1 MKKTT
6 QKYSFDKRYSY
17 FREDIGK
24 ASVMDKKNYYI
35 CYQVIV
41 LSPELTKNIDTSLTV
56 CSITEWIYRFIFS
69 WNSTETVYITA
80 LGLKERH
87 ELKRWKE
94 TLNACSIAAEDF
106 QEHESHWY
114 IYIYIYIIERQKL
127 QFLMTYLFGKSI
139 LKILENYWHIWQ
151 NIL

>member
-80 LGLKERH
+80 LGLKKRH

-114 IYIYIYIIERQKL
+114 IYIYIL
-127 QFLMTYLFGKSI
+127 
-139 LKILENYWHIWQ
+139 
-151 NIL
+151 

>member
-80 LGLKERH
+80 LGLKKRH

-106 QEHESHWY
+106 QEHESQ
-114 IYIYIYIIERQKL
+114 RQKL